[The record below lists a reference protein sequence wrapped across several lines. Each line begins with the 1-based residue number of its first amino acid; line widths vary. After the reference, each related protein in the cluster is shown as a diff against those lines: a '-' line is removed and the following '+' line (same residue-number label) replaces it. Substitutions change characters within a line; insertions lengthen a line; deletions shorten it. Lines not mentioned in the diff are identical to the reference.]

1 MGRWRVYMKKWIRSL
16 LKKWKQHTCIHEWE
30 LHKPIEYY
38 EDEYYECKLCGK
50 QEETDK
56 GTYL

>member
-1 MGRWRVYMKKWIRSL
+1 MKQWIKSLYTRWVQY
-16 LKKWKQHTCIHEWE
+16 TCIHEWE

-38 EDEYYECKLCGK
+38 EDEYYECELCGK